1 MGPPPEWKA
10 VHFSPGPPDEGFGC
24 QCIFCAEPGSA
35 SVSVRRAPCSGKLC
49 GTQYNCQD
57 QASAWR
63 GPLSVSC
70 PCEETLPAHLGRLL
84 WGVLP
89 AGSTRGTQPAEA
101 TFSRD
106 TPCLPHCKSLGP
118 GAPQSLRVLTRTLS
132 PQGPGGVP
140 GTVRPLP
147 APLSPPWTW
156 CPRLNSPRPVLSPS
170 LSSDPRAAGSE

>member
-1 MGPPPEWKA
+1 MPA
-10 VHFSPGPPDEGFGC
+10 RPPDEGFGC

-118 GAPQSLRVLTRTLS
+118 GAPQSLRVLTRTPS